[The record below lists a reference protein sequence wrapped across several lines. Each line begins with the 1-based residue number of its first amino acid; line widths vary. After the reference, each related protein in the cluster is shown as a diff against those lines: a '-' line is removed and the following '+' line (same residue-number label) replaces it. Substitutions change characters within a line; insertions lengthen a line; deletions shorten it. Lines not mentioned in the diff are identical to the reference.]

1 MVNDRNKVSD
11 KAALCFQEIPRY
23 RSGLSALLVLSLVN
37 ACAST
42 VTKLP
47 EEFSSS
53 AKVKVKLESRGQILA
68 ATKLKKGGKCEPGAK
83 SLKLEVQ
90 SDKGKSFSTSTSCTL
105 VPGHLTAYTT
115 VPLAKGEY
123 RVKATSEN
131 EAKLSVRYSDADFAS
146 GADQDFGGATELAE
160 NQSVKGTV
168 NYLAGDAT
176 DWVKAK
182 GGAMMLTLLEDGEGT
197 TAFVYKLAKG
207 GSDPTALGEIKNKQ
221 KKKFRLDKG
230 EELLVKV
237 LGDKF
242 KEEGSYTLI
251 RRDLTGSAAGGK
263 KESLG
268 VIDAYPLTDTSS
280 LVLLRAVAKMK
291 VDDEIEITGMRASGA
306 PLKLGKCRVGSVADG
321 QASCRLDRVLPSD
334 LVEYRA
340 EAVLGG
346 GET

>member
-1 MVNDRNKVSD
+1 MFKLIFWS
-11 KAALCFQEIPRY
+11 LF
-23 RSGLSALLVLSLVN
+23 LVGCS
-37 ACAST
+37 SQ

-47 EEFSSS
+47 EEFYTNT
-53 AKVKVKLESRGQILA
+53 KVKIKLESRGQVLA
-68 ATKLKKGGKCEPGAK
+68 AAKIKKGAKCEAIAK
-83 SLKLEVQ
+83 GLKLEVQ
-90 SDKGKSFSTSTSCTL
+90 SDKGKNFSTSTSCSFLPGYL
-105 VPGHLTAYTT
+105 VAHTV

-123 RVKATSEN
+123 RVKATLDN
-131 EAKLSVRYSDADFAS
+131 PKNYQDEAKLSVRYADADFSS
-146 GADQDFGGATELAE
+146 GSDQDFGGAAELAE
-160 NQSVKGTV
+160 NQTVKGTV

-182 GGAMMLTLLEDGEGT
+182 GGSAVMLTLLEDGEG
-197 TAFVYKLAKG
+197 ASAIVYKLAKG
-207 GSDPTALGEIKNKQ
+207 ASDPRAAGELKNKQ
-221 KKKFRLDKG
+221 KKRFKLEKG

-237 LGDKF
+237 SADKF

-251 RRDLTGSAAGGK
+251 RRDLTGSAAGEK
-263 KESLG
+263 KENLG
-268 VIDAYPLTDTSS
+268 VIDAYPLTDSSS

-291 VDDEIEITGMRASGA
+291 VDDEVEITGMRASGA

-346 GET
+346 GES